1 MTRNGALAGMLVGAL
16 TVVLWKQYSGIDLYE
31 IIPGF
36 AFATLAIYLVSVLGK
51 GPSEAMSARFTQA
64 DQAFRDEKG

>member
-1 MTRNGALAGMLVGAL
+1 MLVGAL

-36 AFATLAIYLVSVLGK
+36 AFAAVAIFLVSVLGK
-51 GPSEAMSARFTQA
+51 GPSAGMSTRFSQA
-64 DQAFRDEKG
+64 DQAFRSQSH